1 MSYQVGL
8 LPPETLA
15 EALGDLARHEAV
27 GGWKALAAY
36 MNTAYADDPE
46 EAGKWLHRALNPKN
60 RDVLHDRHI
69 DRAIQKGR
77 EVGCHVLYRFKCE
90 LWGYEQGKP
99 INGKSKRLT
108 LLEEDARLAAR
119 RAEIQRELEAQPEE
133 ATGLK
138 LAR

>member
-36 MNTAYADDPE
+36 MNPTHADDPE
-46 EAGKWLHRALNPKN
+46 EAGKWLHRVLNPKT

-69 DRAIQKGR
+69 DRAIEKGR
-77 EVGCHVLYRFKCE
+77 QVGCHVVYRFKCE
-90 LWGYEQGKP
+90 LWGYEQGDP
-99 INGKSKRLT
+99 INGKSRRLS
-108 LLEEDARLAAR
+108 LLEEDVRLAAR
-119 RAEIQRELEAQPEE
+119 RAEIQRELETENEQLRAV
-133 ATGLK
+133 K
-138 LAR
+138 